1 VGRNA
6 VRVKAVVFFIVILL
20 MLASSP
26 QMGRAEN
33 SHPFPDVSGAEYFSD
48 AAERL
53 HHADIFIGDADGKL
67 NADEPFTRAQMAV
80 VLTRITG
87 EESVART
94 LSSDMT
100 TWADDAEIPEWARGA
115 FVLSQMREWFV
126 GRDDGTVGPNEYLS
140 WAEISILL
148 ARVTDNEH
156 LARGEWPSNALVAG
170 QTMQLYDAI
179 PHTPQADLPILRGQM
194 VVAVW
199 NAILTPSALG
209 TEEEGAE
216 LLGVHHSA
224 TAQKYL
230 STEETEESHVEASGR
245 IVVRVHLSDAQTNVP
260 VRVKLGD
267 QTQSLTTTVEGRA
280 EYAFTDLAFGEYDVA
295 ADADG
300 YEKAGDTI
308 ILAEA
313 EPSAH
318 ITLSLPE
325 EAPEAI
331 DASLSTEE
339 VAEIAIPATVTIAGD
354 AGGGSGF
361 HIGQGMVVTN
371 HHVVD
376 GSRSLDV
383 ISHDEQ
389 EYQVTGVYAYDIAL
403 DIAILAVPRLDIP
416 ALEFSEEEVRVGE
429 DVVAVGSPLGI
440 FDSTVTSGIISAR
453 RDSPDLFTAPLLQS
467 TASLN
472 PGNSGGPLLN
482 KQGQVIGVNT
492 FKVEDAEGLN
502 FAVPIGVVQPVVA
515 EARRQTRPSPIED
528 ALDDTLSIG
537 ELDSWLEEMIQDS
550 VFWGSQVWIS
560 DQGDAVLF
568 SMITD
573 SDGCEII
580 LDMAEDP
587 EYRSDF
593 EYLLYLVASHIH
605 ANTDMVVYGG
615 ISCIE
620 TWWSFPDILYDAGW
634 EVWESDGQWFSRLP
648 ILNIHFRGEFDYDH
662 QWLP

>member
-1 VGRNA
+1 MGRNVLRSLA
-6 VRVKAVVFFIVILL
+6 VFIVIFL
-20 MLASSP
+20 MLSSGG
-26 QMGRAEN
+26 QWVQAGDSN
-33 SHPFPDVSGAEYFSD
+33 PFPDVDGTEYFSN
-48 AAERL
+48 ASERL
-53 HHADIFIGDADGKL
+53 HHANIFIGDTEGKL

-87 EESVART
+87 QEGVAHT

-100 TWADDAEIPEWARGA
+100 TWTDDAEIPEWARGA

-148 ARVTDNEH
+148 ARITDNEH

-170 QTMQLYDAI
+170 QAMQLYDGI
-179 PHTPQADLPILRGQM
+179 PHSPQADLPIMRGQM

-199 NAILTPSALG
+199 NAIVTPSGLS
-209 TEEEGAE
+209 TDEEGAE
-216 LLGVHHSA
+216 LLGVHHSS

-245 IVVRVHLSDAQTNVP
+245 IVVRVHLSDARGNIP
-260 VRVKLGD
+260 VRVQLGD
-267 QTQSLTTTVEGRA
+267 RTQSLATDVQGRA
-280 EYAFTDLAFGEYDVA
+280 EHTFTDLAFGEYDIVA
-295 ADADG
+295 EADG
-300 YEKAGDTI
+300 YGKAWATTGVAATD
-308 ILAEA
+308 LS
-313 EPSAH
+313 PS
-318 ITLSLPE
+318 ITLSLVKE
-325 EAPEAI
+325 TPEAV
-331 DASLSTEE
+331 DTTLTTEE
-339 VAEIAIPATVTIAGD
+339 IAEIAIPATVTIVSD

-361 HIGQGMVVTN
+361 HIGEGMVVTN

-376 GSRSLDV
+376 GSASLDV
-383 ISHDEQ
+383 ISHDGKD
-389 EYQVTGVYAYDIAL
+389 YQVTGVYAYDIAL
-403 DIAILAVPRLDIP
+403 DIAVLAVPNLDIP
-416 ALEFSEEEVRVGE
+416 SLDFAEDEVRVGE

-440 FDSTVTSGIISAR
+440 LGSTVTSGIISAR
-453 RDSPDLFTAPLLQS
+453 RDISDLSTTPVLQT

-482 KQGQVIGVNT
+482 KQGLVIGVNT
-492 FKVEDAEGLN
+492 FKVEGEGLN
-502 FAVPIGVVQPVVA
+502 FAVPVSVVLPVVV
-515 EARRQTRPSPIED
+515 EARRQTRPSPIAD
-528 ALDDTLSIG
+528 AFDATLSVG
-537 ELDSWLEEMIQDS
+537 ELDAWLEEMVQDS

-573 SDGCEII
+573 SDGCGVI
-580 LDMAEDP
+580 LDMAEDQ

-615 ISCIE
+615 ISCME
-620 TWWSFPDILYDAGW
+620 SWWSFPDLLYDAGW

-648 ILNIHFRGEFDYDH
+648 ILSIHFRGVHDYDH
-662 QWLP
+662 RWFP